1 VAYAP
6 ATPEERRR
14 VAIAA
19 RLWKLGR
26 AREIPPVWVQLDA
39 SAGIYMATDVD
50 AWAAHHEGLPERER
64 LSWEQAE
71 RIAAGEAWHR
81 VLGALPPP
89 RLRLVVRVRGGQ
101 QRRMGRRY

>member
-1 VAYAP
+1 MAYP
-6 ATPEERRR
+6 AATLEERRR

-26 AREIPPVWVQLDA
+26 ARAIPPVWLELDA

-50 AWAAHHEGLPERER
+50 AWGAHHEGLPLRER

-71 RIAAGEAWHR
+71 RIAAGEDWQR
-81 VLGALPPP
+81 VLDAMPAP
-89 RLRLVVRVRGGQ
+89 RLRLVRVRGGQ
-101 QRRMGRRY
+101 QRRMGRR